1 MAQCKAPSLVS
12 GALTLLFAMPN
23 AASAFSAGAPICEVN
38 TLPLVEMSPTLAVP
52 APSGW
57 YLESDRLTYQAD
69 RPLEL
74 RIRNANSAK
83 QVRGVLLF
91 TKSGPNSGAGG
102 FALPTSGAF
111 QYIPAPA
118 KCGEWAISHSSPAVK
133 SQGELQ
139 FNWSAPPSGTVIVRA
154 FLIED
159 CMQPSGGCRDQQAL
173 TPVLI
178 LQEALFVDGFE

>member
-1 MAQCKAPSLVS
+1 MAQCKASSLFS
-12 GALTLLFAMPN
+12 GALSLLFAIPN
-23 AASAFSAGAPICEVN
+23 AALAFSAGAPICEVN
-38 TLPLVEMSPTLAVP
+38 TLPLLDMSPTLAVP
-52 APSGW
+52 APTGW

-69 RPLEL
+69 RSLEL
-74 RIRNANSAK
+74 RIRNANGSK

-91 TKSGPNSGAGG
+91 AKSGPNSGAGR
-102 FALPTSGAF
+102 FTLPISGAF
-111 QYIPAPA
+111 QYIPKAQE
-118 KCGEWAISHSSPAVK
+118 CGEWAISHTSASPK
-133 SQGELQ
+133 PQTQLQ

-159 CMQPSGGCRDQQAL
+159 CPQPSGGCRDQQAL

>member
-1 MAQCKAPSLVS
+1 MAQCKASSLFF
-12 GALTLLFAMPN
+12 GALSLLFAIPN
-23 AASAFSAGAPICEVN
+23 AALAFSAGAPICEVN
-38 TLPLVEMSPTLAVP
+38 TLPLLDMSPTLAVP
-52 APSGW
+52 APTGW

-69 RPLEL
+69 RPLAL
-74 RIRNANSAK
+74 RIRNTDGEK

-91 TKSGPNSGAGG
+91 AKSGPNIGAGH
-102 FALPTSGAF
+102 FTLPISGAF

-118 KCGEWAISHSSPAVK
+118 ECGEWAISHSSPAVK

-139 FNWSAPPSGTVIVRA
+139 FDWSAPSSGTVIVRA

-173 TPVLI
+173 TPVLV